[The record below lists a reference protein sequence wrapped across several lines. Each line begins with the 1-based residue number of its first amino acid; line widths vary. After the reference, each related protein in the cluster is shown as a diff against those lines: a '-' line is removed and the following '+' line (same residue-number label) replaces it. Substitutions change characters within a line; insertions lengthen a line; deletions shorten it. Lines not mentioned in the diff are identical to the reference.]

1 MALARLSLR
10 ELQSRPARSLLTLL
24 SIIIGAGAIVA
35 TYIASDSAKLAQ
47 RAMVQNVTG
56 NAQLEIQAAGG
67 GSFDIREV
75 LFLKELDGIEVIS
88 PSVRRYSTLAT
99 LDAQG
104 KPDRKLRVQL
114 LGVDFAEDKKVRNIE
129 HVAGK
134 DPFVEVPS
142 DEPEVWCDEGL
153 AKSAGLAVGQEVKLL
168 TKTGNQSAKIAGL
181 LKSNTAASAF
191 QSAVLMAPTRTIQKW
206 TRSTNKLDVVQL
218 MLSDEKRTQEIQTKI
233 AEKLPQ
239 GVYVREPPM
248 RSELANEST
257 VAIQRGLLIA
267 TIFSLVMAGFI
278 IFNTFQ
284 MNVGERRRQLGI
296 LRAIGTTRKQVLW
309 MVLREAAILGVL
321 GSILGCFV
329 GYFGADLLNQS
340 TATLLGISIPS
351 SSVGFLP
358 IALAIACGFLVSLV
372 GASLPAMTAAKASP
386 SEAMKSVSESDSKN
400 LWALWFVIGWIV
412 IALGMLI
419 LWASTYQYI
428 TVRLGTAGIV
438 MIILGVIFLLPA
450 SLPLL
455 TKIAAAPL
463 MAWMPVEAALARR
476 QVLRHPGRSAMT
488 IGILLVAMAMG
499 LGMAFTILDNIRDV
513 QFWYKRTIVGDFFV
527 RAAMPD
533 MSSGHAA
540 DMPEGFPEK
549 VAAVDGIL
557 TSDTMRF
564 VSARA
569 GELSVIAIVRQFN
582 SPTQDYFDL
591 VQGKEDQ
598 VMQGIRQGQVVLGSV
613 LAERAQLN
621 VGDEIELET
630 NEGKVKVPIVGVTN
644 EYLAGGLTLYM
655 QTDQAKRL
663 LSVDGTDA
671 VIVRSDPSKRAQVKE
686 SLQKLAD
693 SEGLMV
699 QSFQEMADIIENM
712 ISGVVGG
719 LWVVLALGALIAAFG
734 LINTLAMN
742 ILEQTR
748 EIGMLRVVAMT
759 RQQIRRMILAQ
770 ALIMAFIG
778 ILPGVVLGV
787 GVAAAMNL
795 STLIVTGHAV
805 RFQWYPGFIAGAL
818 LAEVLIVIMAA
829 MFPAERA
836 ARLNLAKAL
845 QDELFDGQLDPS
857 GESRRD
863 FNHLPRRYHRR

>member
-134 DPFVEVPS
+134 DPFVEAPS

-412 IALGMLI
+412 IALGLLI

-845 QDELFDGQLDPS
+845 QYE
-857 GESRRD
+857 
-863 FNHLPRRYHRR
+863 

>member
-1 MALARLSLR
+1 MALSRLSLR

-35 TYIASDSAKLAQ
+35 TYIASESAKLAQ

-75 LFLKELDGIEVIS
+75 LFLKQIDGIEVIS

-99 LDAQG
+99 LDSEG

-114 LGVDFAEDKKVRNIE
+114 LGVDFEEDRKVRNVE

-134 DPFVEVPS
+134 NPYRESDTNASASEGSTSEGPPS
-142 DEPEVWCDEGL
+142 EEPEVWCDEGL
-153 AKSAGLAVGQEVKLL
+153 AKSAGLSIGQEVKLL
-168 TKTGNQSAKIAGL
+168 TKTGNQTAKIAGL
-181 LKSNTAASAF
+181 LKSNTASSAF

-218 MLSDEKRTQEIQTKI
+218 MLKDEKQVEEIQALI

-296 LRAIGTTRKQVLW
+296 LRAIGTTRKQVLK
-309 MVLREAAILGVL
+309 MVLREAAILGLLGSVL
-321 GSILGCFV
+321 GCVV

-351 SSVGFLP
+351 SSIGLAP
-358 IALAIACGFLVSLV
+358 IALAISCGFLVSLV
-372 GASLPAMTAAKASP
+372 GACLPAMTAAKASP
-386 SEAMKSVSESDSKN
+386 SEAMKSVAETDSKM
-400 LWALWFVIGWIV
+400 LWRIWFGVGCGI
-412 IALGMLI
+412 IAVGLLV
-419 LWASTYQYI
+419 LWASTYEYI

-455 TKIAAAPL
+455 TRIAAAPL
-463 MAWMPVEAALARR
+463 MGWMPVEASLARR
-476 QVLRHPGRSAMT
+476 QILRHPGRSAMT

-540 DMPEGFPEK
+540 DMPEGFAEK
-549 VAAVDGIL
+549 VASVDGVKV
-557 TSDTMRF
+557 SDTMRF

-569 GELSVIAIVRQFN
+569 GELSVIVIVRQFN
-582 SPTQDYFDL
+582 SPTQDFFDL
-591 VQGKEDQ
+591 VQGQEDQ
-598 VMQGIRQGQVVLGSV
+598 VMQGIRDGKVVLGSV
-613 LAERAQLN
+613 LAERIQLS
-621 VGDEIELET
+621 VGDEVELET
-630 NEGKVKVPIVGVTN
+630 NEGKVKLPIVGVTN

-655 QTDQAKRL
+655 QTQQAKRL

-671 VIVRSDPSKRAQVKE
+671 VIVRTDPAKRSQVKE
-686 SLQKLAD
+686 QLQKLAD

-712 ISGVVGG
+712 INGVVGG

-748 EIGMLRVVAMT
+748 EIGMLRVIAMT

-805 RFQWYPGFIAGAL
+805 RFQWYPEFIAVAL
-818 LAEVLIVIMAA
+818 VAEVLIVIMAA

-845 QDELFDGQLDPS
+845 QYE
-857 GESRRD
+857 
-863 FNHLPRRYHRR
+863 

>member
-56 NAQLEIQAAGG
+56 NAHLEIQAAGG

-75 LFLKELDGIEVIS
+75 LFLKDLEGVEVIS

-104 KPDRKLRVQL
+104 KPDRKIRVQL
-114 LGVDFAEDKKVRNIE
+114 LGVDFPQDKKVRNIE
-129 HVAGK
+129 YVQGK
-134 DPFVEVPS
+134 NPYVES
-142 DEPEVWCDEGL
+142 LAEESEVWCDDGL
-153 AKSAGLAVGQEVKLL
+153 AKSAGLAVGQEVRLL
-168 TKTGNQSAKIAGL
+168 TKTGNQTARIAGM

-218 MLSDEKRTQEIQTKI
+218 MIGDPEQTQEIQAKI
-233 AEKLPQ
+233 AQRLPQ

-296 LRAIGTTRKQVLW
+296 LRAIGTTRKQILW
-309 MVLREAAILGVL
+309 MVLREAAVLGVL

-351 SSVGFLP
+351 SPVGILP
-358 IALAIACGFLVSLV
+358 IVLAIACGFLVSLL
-372 GASLPAMTAAKASP
+372 GAGLPALTAAKASP

-400 LWALWFVIGWIV
+400 LWRLWFVCGWIV
-412 IALGMLI
+412 IALGLLI
-419 LWASTYQYI
+419 LRASTLQYI
-428 TVRLGTAGIV
+428 TVRMGTVGIV
-438 MIILGVIFLLPA
+438 MVILGVILLLPA

-455 TKIAAAPL
+455 TRIAAAPL
-463 MAWMPVEAALARR
+463 MVWMPVEAALARR

-540 DMPEGFPEK
+540 DMPDGFPEK
-549 VAAVDGIL
+549 VASLEGVL

-569 GELSVIAIVRQFN
+569 GQLSVIVIVRQFN

-591 VQGKEDQ
+591 VQGTDGQ
-598 VMQGIRQGQVVLGSV
+598 VMQGIGQGQVVLGSV
-613 LAERAQLN
+613 LAERASLN
-621 VGDEIELET
+621 VGDQIELET
-630 NEGKVKVPIVGVTN
+630 NEGNVKIPIVGVTN

-655 QTDQAKRL
+655 QSDQAKRL

-671 VIVRSDPSKRAQVKE
+671 VIVRSDPSKRTQVKE
-686 SLQKLAD
+686 ALQHLAD
-693 SEGLMV
+693 SQGLMV

-845 QDELFDGQLDPS
+845 QYE
-857 GESRRD
+857 
-863 FNHLPRRYHRR
+863 

>member
-134 DPFVEVPS
+134 DPFVEAPS

-340 TATLLGISIPS
+340 TATLLGVSIPS

-386 SEAMKSVSESDSKN
+386 SEAMKSVSESDSKS

-412 IALGMLI
+412 IALGLLI

-845 QDELFDGQLDPS
+845 QYE
-857 GESRRD
+857 
-863 FNHLPRRYHRR
+863 

>member
-134 DPFVEVPS
+134 DPFVEAPS

-340 TATLLGISIPS
+340 TATLLGVSIPS

-386 SEAMKSVSESDSKN
+386 SEAMKSVSESDSKS

-412 IALGMLI
+412 IALGLLI

-644 EYLAGGLTLYM
+644 EYRAGGLTLYM

-845 QDELFDGQLDPS
+845 QYE
-857 GESRRD
+857 
-863 FNHLPRRYHRR
+863 

>member
-1 MALARLSLR
+1 MALSRLSLR

-24 SIIIGAGAIVA
+24 SIIIGAAAIVA
-35 TYIASDSAKLAQ
+35 TYIASDSAQRAQ

-56 NAQLEIQAAGG
+56 NSQLEIQAAGG

-75 LFLKELDGIEVIS
+75 LFLKEIEGISVIS

-99 LDAQG
+99 LDQEG
-104 KPDRKLRVQL
+104 KPDRKFRVQL
-114 LGVDFAEDKKVRNIE
+114 LGVDFEEDRKVRNLQ
-129 HVAGK
+129 HVSGK
-134 DPFVEVPS
+134 NPFESTDSS
-142 DEPEVWCDEGL
+142 DPEVWCDEGL
-153 AKSAGLAVGQEVKLL
+153 AKSAGLTVGQEVKLL
-168 TKTGNQSAKIAGL
+168 TKTGNQTAKIAGL
-181 LKSNTAASAF
+181 LKSNTASSAF

-206 TRSTNKLDVVQL
+206 TRSTNKLDLVQL
-218 MLSDEKRTQEIQTKI
+218 MLDDENQVEQIEKKI
-233 AEKLPQ
+233 SEKLPQ
-239 GVYVREPPM
+239 GVYVRQPPM

-296 LRAIGTTRKQVLW
+296 LRAIGTTRKQLLV
-309 MVLREAAILGVL
+309 MVLREAALLGIV
-321 GSILGCFV
+321 GSVLGCFI
-329 GYFGADLLNQS
+329 GYLGADLLNQS

-351 SSVGFLP
+351 SSIGIAP
-358 IALAIACGFLVSLV
+358 IAIAIACGFFVSLL

-386 SEAMKSVSESDSKN
+386 SEAMKSVSESDSKS
-400 LWALWFVIGWIV
+400 LWAAWFLIGCVVIV
-412 IALGMLI
+412 LGLVI
-419 LWASTYQYI
+419 LWTSTYEYI
-428 TVRLGTAGIV
+428 SVRFGTAGIV
-438 MIILGVIFLLPA
+438 MIILGVILLLPA

-455 TKIAAAPL
+455 TKLAAAPL
-463 MAWMPVEAALARR
+463 MAWMPVEASLARR
-476 QVLRHPGRSAMT
+476 QVLRHPGRAAMT

-533 MSSGHAA
+533 MGSGHAA
-540 DMPEGFPEK
+540 DMPDGFAEK
-549 VAAVDGIL
+549 VAAVDGVL
-557 TSDTMRF
+557 VSDTMRF

-569 GELSVIAIVRQFN
+569 GELSVIVIVRQFN
-582 SPTQDYFDL
+582 SPTQDFFDL
-591 VQGKEDQ
+591 VQGQEEQ
-598 VMQGIRQGQVVLGSV
+598 VMRGIREGQVVLGSV
-613 LAERAQLN
+613 LAERAQLS
-621 VGDEIELET
+621 VGDQIELET
-630 NEGKVKVPIVGVTN
+630 NEGKVQIPIIGVTN

-671 VIVRSDPSKRAQVKE
+671 VIVRTYPAKRPQVKE
-686 SLQKLAD
+686 ALEKLAD

-699 QSFQEMADIIENM
+699 QSFQEMAGIIENM
-712 ISGVVGG
+712 INGVVGG

-818 LAEVLIVIMAA
+818 LAEVLIVILAA

-845 QDELFDGQLDPS
+845 QYE
-857 GESRRD
+857 
-863 FNHLPRRYHRR
+863 

>member
-134 DPFVEVPS
+134 DPFVEAPS

-153 AKSAGLAVGQEVKLL
+153 AKSAGLTVGQEVKLL

-351 SSVGFLP
+351 SSVGILP

-400 LWALWFVIGWIV
+400 LWGLWFVIGWIV
-412 IALGMLI
+412 IALGLLI

-845 QDELFDGQLDPS
+845 QYE
-857 GESRRD
+857 
-863 FNHLPRRYHRR
+863 

>member
-134 DPFVEVPS
+134 DPFVEAPS

-845 QDELFDGQLDPS
+845 QYE
-857 GESRRD
+857 
-863 FNHLPRRYHRR
+863 

>member
-134 DPFVEVPS
+134 DPFVEAPS

-351 SSVGFLP
+351 SSVGILP

-400 LWALWFVIGWIV
+400 LWVLWFVIGWIV
-412 IALGMLI
+412 IALGLLI

-845 QDELFDGQLDPS
+845 QYE
-857 GESRRD
+857 
-863 FNHLPRRYHRR
+863 

>member
-134 DPFVEVPS
+134 DPFVEAPS

-153 AKSAGLAVGQEVKLL
+153 AKSAGLTVGQEVKLL

-329 GYFGADLLNQS
+329 GYFGADRLNQS

-412 IALGMLI
+412 IALGLLI

-845 QDELFDGQLDPS
+845 QYE
-857 GESRRD
+857 
-863 FNHLPRRYHRR
+863 

>member
-1 MALARLSLR
+1 MALSRLSLR

-56 NAQLEIQAAGG
+56 NAHLEIQAAGG

-75 LFLKELDGIEVIS
+75 LFLKELEGIEVIS

-99 LDAQG
+99 LDADG
-104 KPDRKLRVQL
+104 KPDRKHRVQL
-114 LGVDFAEDKKVRNIE
+114 LGVDFAEDRKVRNVE
-129 HVAGK
+129 YVSGK
-134 DPFVEVPS
+134 DPYS
-142 DEPEVWCDEGL
+142 DSGDESKSQEPEVWCDEGL
-153 AKSAGLAVGQEVKLL
+153 AKSAGLSVGQEVKLL
-168 TKTGNQSAKIAGL
+168 TKSGNQSAKIAGL

-191 QSAVLMAPTRTIQKW
+191 QSSVLMAPTRTIQKW
-206 TRSTNKLDVVQL
+206 TRSVNKLDIVQL
-218 MLSDEKRTQEIQTKI
+218 VLADEKQLDAIQAKI
-233 AEKLPQ
+233 AQRLPQ
-239 GVYVREPPM
+239 GVYVRQPPM
-248 RSELANEST
+248 RSDLANEST

-296 LRAIGTTRKQVLW
+296 LRAIGTTRKQVLS
-309 MVLREAAILGVL
+309 MVLREAAILGIL
-321 GSILGCFV
+321 GSILGCIV
-329 GYFGADLLNQS
+329 GYFGAGLLNQS

-351 SSVGFLP
+351 SSVGIIP
-358 IALAIACGFLVSLV
+358 ICLAIGCGFIVSLL

-386 SEAMKSVSESDSKN
+386 AEAMKSVSESDSKT

-412 IALGMLI
+412 IALGLLI
-419 LWASTYQYI
+419 VWASTYQYI
-428 TVRLGTAGIV
+428 SVRFGTAGIV
-438 MIILGVIFLLPA
+438 MVILGVIFLLPA

-455 TKIAAAPL
+455 TRIAIAPL
-463 MAWMPVEAALARR
+463 MAWMPVEAQLARR

-533 MSSGHAA
+533 MGSGHAA

-549 VAAVDGIL
+549 VAAVDGVL
-557 TSDTMRF
+557 VSDTMRF

-569 GELSVIAIVRQFN
+569 GELSVIVIVRQFN
-582 SPTQDYFDL
+582 SQTQDYFDL

-598 VMQGIRQGQVVLGSV
+598 VMQGIREGKVVLGSV
-613 LAERAQLN
+613 LAERSQLA
-621 VGDEIELET
+621 VGDLVELET
-630 NEGKVKVPIVGVTN
+630 NEGKVKLPIIGVTN
-644 EYLAGGLTLYM
+644 EYMAGGLTLYM
-655 QTDQAKRL
+655 QTEQAKRL

-671 VIVRSDPSKRAQVKE
+671 VIVRTDPAKRSQVKA

-699 QSFQEMADIIENM
+699 QSFQEMASIIENM
-712 ISGVVGG
+712 INGVVGG
-719 LWVVLALGALIAAFG
+719 LWVVLFLGALIAAFG

-759 RQQIRRMILAQ
+759 RGQIRRMILAQ

-778 ILPGVVLGV
+778 ILPGVLLGV
-787 GVAAAMNL
+787 GVAGAMNL

-805 RFQWYPGFIAGAL
+805 RFQWYPGFILGAL
-818 LAEVLIVIMAA
+818 VAEVLIVILAA

-845 QDELFDGQLDPS
+845 QYE
-857 GESRRD
+857 
-863 FNHLPRRYHRR
+863 

>member
-134 DPFVEVPS
+134 DPFVEAPS

-358 IALAIACGFLVSLV
+358 IALAIACGFIVSLV

-845 QDELFDGQLDPS
+845 QYE
-857 GESRRD
+857 
-863 FNHLPRRYHRR
+863 

>member
-134 DPFVEVPS
+134 DPFVEAPS

-358 IALAIACGFLVSLV
+358 IALTIACGFLVSLV

-845 QDELFDGQLDPS
+845 QYE
-857 GESRRD
+857 
-863 FNHLPRRYHRR
+863 

>member
-1 MALARLSLR
+1 MALSRLSLR

-24 SIIIGAGAIVA
+24 SIVIGAGAIVA
-35 TYIASDSAKLAQ
+35 TYIASESAKLAQ

-56 NAQLEIQAAGG
+56 NAQLEVQAAGG
-67 GSFDIREV
+67 GSFDIRDV
-75 LFLKELDGIEVIS
+75 LFLKEIDAVSVIS
-88 PSVRRYSTLAT
+88 PSVRRYSTLST

-104 KPDRKLRVQL
+104 KTDRKLRVQL
-114 LGVDFAEDKKVRNIE
+114 LGIDFAEDRKVRNVE
-129 HVAGK
+129 FVAGK
-134 DPFVEVPS
+134 DPYQNS
-142 DEPEVWCDEGL
+142 DSENASREKGSTSDNEVWCDEGL
-153 AKSAGLAVGQEVKLL
+153 AKSTGLSVGQEIKLL

-191 QSAVLMAPTRTIQKW
+191 QSSVLMAPTRTIQKW

-218 MLSDEKRTQEIQTKI
+218 MLRDEKQLKEIQEQI
-233 AEKLPQ
+233 AEKLPE
-239 GVYVREPPM
+239 GIYVREPPM
-248 RSELANEST
+248 RSDLANEST

-284 MNVGERRRQLGI
+284 MNVGERRRQLGT
-296 LRAIGTTRKQVLW
+296 LRAIGATRGQVLS
-309 MVLREAAILGVL
+309 MVLREAVILGIV
-321 GSILGCFV
+321 GSILGCLV

-340 TATLLGISIPS
+340 TASLLGISIPS
-351 SSVGFLP
+351 SSPGITP
-358 IALAIACGFLVSLV
+358 IAIAIGCGFFVSLF
-372 GASLPAMTAAKASP
+372 GAFLPAMTAAKASP
-386 SEAMKSVSESDSKN
+386 SEAMKSVSESDSKK
-400 LWALWFVIGWIV
+400 LWALWFLIGWIV
-412 IALGMLI
+412 ILLGLFV
-419 LWASTYQYI
+419 LWASTYGLLS
-428 TVRLGTAGIV
+428 VRLGTAGIV
-438 MIILGVIFLLPA
+438 MVILGVIFLLPA

-455 TKIAAAPL
+455 TKIATAPL

-476 QVLRHPGRSAMT
+476 QVLRHPGRAAMT

-549 VAAVDGIL
+549 VAAVDGVL

-569 GELSVIAIVRQFN
+569 GELSVIVIVRDFN

-598 VMQGIRQGQVVLGSV
+598 VMKGIQEGQVVLGSV
-613 LAERAQLN
+613 LAERAQLS
-621 VGDEIELET
+621 VGDPIELET
-630 NEGKVKVPIVGVTN
+630 KEGKVKISVIGITN

-655 QTDQAKRL
+655 QSQQAKRL

-671 VIVRSDPSKRAQVKE
+671 VIVRADPAKRTQVKAA
-686 SLQKLAD
+686 LQKLAD

-699 QSFQEMADIIENM
+699 QSFQEMADIIEKM

-742 ILEQTR
+742 IIEQTR

-759 RQQIRRMILAQ
+759 RQQVRRMILAQ
-770 ALIMAFIG
+770 ALIMALIG
-778 ILPGVVLGV
+778 ILPGMILGV
-787 GVAAAMNL
+787 GMAAAMNL

-805 RFQWYPGFIAGAL
+805 RFQWYPGFMASAL
-818 LAEVLIVIMAA
+818 VAEILIVIMAS

-845 QDELFDGQLDPS
+845 QYE
-857 GESRRD
+857 
-863 FNHLPRRYHRR
+863 

>member
-134 DPFVEVPS
+134 DPFVEAPS

-153 AKSAGLAVGQEVKLL
+153 AKSAGLTVGQEVKLL

-351 SSVGFLP
+351 SSVGILP

-400 LWALWFVIGWIV
+400 LWVLWFVIGWIV
-412 IALGMLI
+412 IALGLLI

-845 QDELFDGQLDPS
+845 QYE
-857 GESRRD
+857 
-863 FNHLPRRYHRR
+863 